1 MSLGQ
6 NGRGIKKKK
15 DSSDI
20 DIMIL
25 VDLRNE
31 ALHSYLDPL
40 LETGFRYNAE
50 HDVWIMRIIKNIEHF
65 RHWVAAYPFYKNVL
79 QEGVAL
85 YETA

>member
-6 NGRGIKKKK
+6 KGRGIKKKK

-31 ALHSYLDPL
+31 ALDSYLDPL
-40 LETGFRYNAE
+40 SERGFRYNVE
-50 HDVWIMRIIKNIEHF
+50 HDIWIMSIVKNKGHF
-65 RHWVAAYPFYKNVL
+65 KH
-79 QEGVAL
+79 
-85 YETA
+85 TA